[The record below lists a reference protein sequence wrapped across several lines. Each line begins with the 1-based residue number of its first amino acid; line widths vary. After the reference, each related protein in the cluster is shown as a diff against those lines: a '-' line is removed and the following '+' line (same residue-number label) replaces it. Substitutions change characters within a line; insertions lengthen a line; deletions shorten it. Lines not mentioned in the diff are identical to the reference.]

1 MWPFKRAAN
10 VEATTLQRIENLE
23 KQVNKLKTECLDNAT
38 DIEAIRDK
46 VLRKIQN
53 ARKKEEPETDI
64 NERPGIIGY
73 GHIRRN

>member
-10 VEATTLQRIENLE
+10 VEATTLERIDNLE
-23 KQVNKLKTECLDNAT
+23 KLTKKLKTECLDNAT

-46 VLRKIQN
+46 VLRKIQK
-53 ARKKEEPETDI
+53 ARTKEETETDI

-73 GHIRRN
+73 GNIRRN